1 LSGLG
6 RSQLT
11 GKPLEPDKPVTVE
24 CLFETGERRE
34 AKITA
39 AEADALLEHGVNI
52 TVWRDRAWRAMR
64 RSVKPLGKWLAVV
77 LIGGFLG
84 AQISDHYADRQREL
98 ELEASL
104 ITQISGGAIK
114 LFQDAQEA
122 SRATAN
128 PRQREQREKAADAW
142 ALLAGSITPVF
153 RAYFAAEDV
162 SAHWDDYQSAMYD
175 WAALGCCQDEA
186 RRAELVAGIRNY
198 VSELSEHIGPP
209 TRKPPVADP
218 WSALER
224 ADPPPEVYQWLG
236 FTLLRGRGRIL
247 DELKAASAALD

>member
-1 LSGLG
+1 
-6 RSQLT
+6 
-11 GKPLEPDKPVTVE
+11 VE

-64 RSVKPLGKWLAVV
+64 RSVKPLGKWLAVAV
-77 LIGGFLG
+77 IGGLLG

-104 ITQISGGAIK
+104 ITQISSGAIK

-128 PRQREQREKAADAW
+128 PRQLEQREKAADAW
-142 ALLAGSITPVF
+142 VLLAGSITPVF

-162 SAHWDDYQSAMYD
+162 GAHWEDYQSAMYD
-175 WAALGCCQDEA
+175 WAALGCCQDEPR

-218 WSALER
+218 WSAFER
-224 ADPPPEVYQWLG
+224 ADPPPEVYKWLG

-247 DELKAASAALD
+247 DELKAASPDLD